1 MKRTTSITESQFEQL
16 TKMIRQELLG
26 ATDGGRVVVLTQR
39 DQVRLALTYLRAN
52 VTQAFLGEMFGVSQ
66 ATASRVIT
74 TMTPILARLL
84 KDFVPDPEAASKG
97 TTLLVDGSLTPC
109 WSWKDAPE
117 LYSGK
122 HKTTGHN
129 VQVVSDLR
137 GQLVYL
143 SAPLPGKTHDAE
155 AFRQLD
161 RATALTSIRNGNAVG
176 DKGYQGCKIISPT
189 KKPPGAEL
197 SDDRKAN
204 NTVINRL
211 RATIERVIA
220 NIKTWRILHT
230 DYRRPRE
237 TFEATLDAVRG
248 LIFFQ
253 ETIPL

>member
-1 MKRTTSITESQFEQL
+1 M
-16 TKMIRQELLG
+16 
-26 ATDGGRVVVLTQR
+26 
-39 DQVRLALTYLRAN
+39 
-52 VTQAFLGEMFGVSQ
+52 
-66 ATASRVIT
+66 
-74 TMTPILARLL
+74 
-84 KDFVPDPEAASKG
+84 
-97 TTLLVDGSLTPC
+97 
-109 WSWKDAPE
+109 
-117 LYSGK
+117 YSGK
-122 HKTTGHN
+122 HKTSGHN

-143 SAPLPGKTHDAE
+143 SAALPGKTHDAE
-155 AFRQLD
+155 AFRQLGL
-161 RATALTSIRNGNAVG
+161 ATVLTSIGSGNAVG

-197 SDDRKAN
+197 SEDRKAN
-204 NTVINRL
+204 NKVINRL

>member
-1 MKRTTSITESQFEQL
+1 LKRTTSITDNQFDLL
-16 TKMIRQELLG
+16 TQMMRQELSG
-26 ATDGGRVVVLTQR
+26 TSEGGRVVVLTFR
-39 DQVRLALTYLRAN
+39 EQVRLALTYLRFN
-52 VTQAFLGEMFGVSQ
+52 VSQAFLGEIFGVSQ

-74 TMTPILARLL
+74 ALTPILARVL

-97 TTLLVDGSLTPC
+97 TTLLIDGTLAPC

-129 VQVVSDLR
+129 LQVASDLR
-137 GQLVYL
+137 GNLMYV
-143 SAPLPGKTHDAE
+143 SAALPGKTHDAE

-161 RATALTSIRNGNAVG
+161 LAAVLTSISTGNAIG

-197 SDDRKAN
+197 SDDLKAN
-204 NTVINRL
+204 NTIINRL
-211 RATIERVIA
+211 RSTIERVIA

-237 TFEATLDAVRG
+237 TFDETLDAIRG

>member
-16 TKMIRQELLG
+16 TKMMWQELLG

-97 TTLLVDGSLTPC
+97 TTLLVDGSLTPS
-109 WSWKDAPE
+109 WSWKDATE
-117 LYSGK
+117 MYSGK

>member
-1 MKRTTSITESQFEQL
+1 LKRTTSITESQFEQL
-16 TKMIRQELLG
+16 TKMMWQELLG

-161 RATALTSIRNGNAVG
+161 LATVLTSIGNGNTVG
-176 DKGYQGCKIISPT
+176 DKGYQRATRDARSSARPGNCQAPNSATTARPITRSSTDSARPSNALSPT
-189 KKPPGAEL
+189 SRPGESCIPTTADPEKHSKRL
-197 SDDRKAN
+197 STRSA
-204 NTVINRL
+204 
-211 RATIERVIA
+211 
-220 NIKTWRILHT
+220 
-230 DYRRPRE
+230 
-237 TFEATLDAVRG
+237 G
-248 LIFFQ
+248 
-253 ETIPL
+253 

>member
-1 MKRTTSITESQFEQL
+1 
-16 TKMIRQELLG
+16 MIWQELPS

-39 DQVRLALTYLRAN
+39 DQVRLTLTYLRAN

-74 TMTPILARLL
+74 TMTPILGRLL

-97 TTLLVDGSLTPC
+97 TTLLVDGSLTSC

-143 SAPLPGKTHDAE
+143 SAALPGKTHDAE

-161 RATALTSIRNGNAVG
+161 LATVLTSIGNGNAVG

-197 SDDRKAN
+197 SLDPPRS
-204 NTVINRL
+204 RQL
-211 RATIERVIA
+211 
-220 NIKTWRILHT
+220 ILES
-230 DYRRPRE
+230 DS
-237 TFEATLDAVRG
+237 
-248 LIFFQ
+248 
-253 ETIPL
+253 

>member
-1 MKRTTSITESQFEQL
+1 MKRTTSITENQFEQL
-16 TKMIRQELLG
+16 TQMVWQELG
-26 ATDGGRVVVLTQR
+26 SATDGGRVVVLTQR
-39 DQVRLALTYLRAN
+39 DQVRLTLTYLRAN

-84 KDFVPDPEAASKG
+84 TDFVPDPEAASRG

-143 SAPLPGKTHDAE
+143 SAALPGKTHDAE
-155 AFRQLD
+155 AFRQLGL
-161 RATALTSIRNGNAVG
+161 ATVLTSIGSGNAVG

-189 KKPPGAEL
+189 KKPQAPNSARIARPITRSSTASARPSNALSPTSRPGESCIPTTADPEKRSKRL
-197 SDDRKAN
+197 STRSA
-204 NTVINRL
+204 
-211 RATIERVIA
+211 
-220 NIKTWRILHT
+220 
-230 DYRRPRE
+230 
-237 TFEATLDAVRG
+237 G
-248 LIFFQ
+248 
-253 ETIPL
+253 